1 MLAPELAC
9 AEAVNACVLPTVR
22 ERSVTGLRLTL
33 VGKSGVPDLAAFP
46 HPLTLHIQRIATTNR
61 QAFECDLPMHPS
73 LRVAR
78 PRAPSWSGASRRMNW
93 KTCSVEAG
101 DGIGKSRRS
110 EGVSARPSRAGA
122 SCRDPER
129 SLRRI
134 SRGNA
139 PCSTHETPSPNHG
152 SPCVPVSVIVGCKN
166 TG

>member
-101 DGIGKSRRS
+101 HGIGKSRRL
-110 EGVSARPSRAGA
+110 AGA
-122 SCRDPER
+122 TLSPSKGRARSRDPER
-129 SLRRI
+129 SLRWI
-134 SRGNA
+134 SLANA
-139 PCSTHETPSPNHG
+139 PASLTKPYLRDRG
-152 SPCVPVSVIVGCKN
+152 SPCLPVSVIVGCKN
-166 TG
+166 TR